1 MSSRRARSNT
11 VTETGI
17 AFFSAGG
24 HSHDGINSSIIDTT
38 KYSIFDFNFGL
49 ISTNSARI
57 NNQTK
62 NEKAFRDFIMKVVNQ
77 SVLQPAGVVLQDN
90 IINARNII
98 AGSITADEI
107 KSKTIEAENIKSG
120 TIVADL
126 ISAGTI
132 TGDLI
137 AANTINANN
146 IIANTITANEIAAN
160 SITALEIATNTITAS
175 EIAAGAIT
183 SELLQ
188 ANIIIGNDATFT
200 GTVSAANILAGFIV
214 GSTFSSN
221 GTEDDRI
228 VIIPGSE
235 SNTTARNSLRFISLP
250 GEGFNQSPSI
260 RSDNGVLQ
268 ISGGGVTPA
277 AGRSASLV
285 FGSMKD
291 GVRLSGGT
299 GESTFMRQDS
309 NPPNISNVSNRG
321 YFRNIS
327 FGSTNPSSPLLGDI
341 HFSL

>member
-1 MSSRRARSNT
+1 LSVRARSNT

-62 NEKAFRDFIMKVVNQ
+62 NEKAFRDFIMKVINQ
-77 SVLQPAGVVLQDN
+77 SVLEPAGVVLQDN

-107 KSKTIEAENIKSG
+107 AANTITANNIAAG

-137 AANTINANN
+137 AANTITANN
-146 IIANTITANEIAAN
+146 ITANTITANEIAAN

-188 ANIIIGNDATFT
+188 ANIIIGNNATFT
-200 GTVSAANILAGFIV
+200 GIVSAATITASLFSTAPDGSVSSIQLVPSGF
-214 GSTFSSN
+214 
-221 GTEDDRI
+221 
-228 VIIPGSE
+228 SE
-235 SNTTARNSLRFISLP
+235 TSAVHSLRFFSLLN
-250 GEGFNQSPSI
+250 ENYNNSPSI
-260 RSDNGVLQ
+260 RADTGVLQ
-268 ISGGGVTPA
+268 ISGSGARA
-277 AGRSASLV
+277 AGGRLN
-285 FGSMKD
+285 FGSVSD
-291 GVRLSGGT
+291 GVHLTGSGAYMV
-299 GESTFMRQDS
+299 SDA
-309 NPPNISNVSNRG
+309 NPSSIERINNKG

-327 FGSTNPSSPLLGDI
+327 FGATKPESRQTGDI